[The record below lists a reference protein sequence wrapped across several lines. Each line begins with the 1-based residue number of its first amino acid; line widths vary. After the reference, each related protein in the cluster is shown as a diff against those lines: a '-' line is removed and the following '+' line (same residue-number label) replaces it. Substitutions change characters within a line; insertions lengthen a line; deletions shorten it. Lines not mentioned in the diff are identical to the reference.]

1 MTEVRA
7 IRREDENAWRAL
19 WAGYLAFYETDLDP
33 AITDHAWSRLFD
45 PDSPLTALVITQDET
60 VRGFAMLVPH
70 EGTWTR
76 SPICYLEDLYVED
89 GQRGGGLGRKLLDG
103 CLDLARERG
112 WSRFYWHTNADNH
125 RARRLYDSYLPADDN
140 VRYRITLIE

>member
-1 MTEVRA
+1 
-7 IRREDENAWRAL
+7 
-19 WAGYLAFYETDLDP
+19 
-33 AITDHAWSRLFD
+33 
-45 PDSPLTALVITQDET
+45 
-60 VRGFAMLVPH
+60 MLVPH
-70 EGTWTR
+70 EGTWTS
-76 SPICYLEDLYVED
+76 SPVCYLEDLYVED

-140 VRYRITLIE
+140 VRYRASPLSSDRRMSPQMVRLTLSAVGRW